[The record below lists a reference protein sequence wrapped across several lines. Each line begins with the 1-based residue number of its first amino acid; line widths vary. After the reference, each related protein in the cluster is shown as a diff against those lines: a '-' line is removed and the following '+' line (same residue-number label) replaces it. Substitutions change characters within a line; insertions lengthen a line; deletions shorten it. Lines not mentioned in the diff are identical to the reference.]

1 MDYHRITLV
10 GNATADAEAK
20 ESKKG
25 TAYTP
30 FSVAVNDGKNGEV
43 TFFPVVAFGRTG
55 EAVAKVIKKGQ
66 LVLVEGRVSLG
77 EEKQFS
83 VIADRV
89 VFGPK
94 PAGQG
99 TADGNETEEDLAF

>member
-1 MDYHRITLV
+1 MDYQRITLA

-25 TAYTP
+25 TAYTT
-30 FSVAVNDGKNGEV
+30 FAVAVNDGKDGEA
-43 TFFPVVAFGRTG
+43 TFFSCVAFGKTG
-55 EAVAKVIKKGQ
+55 EAVAKVITKGQ

-99 TADGNETEEDLAF
+99 KANENKEEEDLA

>member
-1 MDYHRITLV
+1 M
-10 GNATADAEAK
+10 TADAEAK
-20 ESKKG
+20 TSKKG

-30 FSVAVNDGKNGEV
+30 FSVAVNDGKNGKV
-43 TFFPVVAFGRTG
+43 TYFPIVAFGKVG

-66 LVLVEGRVSLG
+66 LVLVEGRVKIG

-94 PAGQG
+94 PAGQSKAVDKEK
-99 TADGNETEEDLAF
+99 TLAK